1 MATRPSRFPTR
12 ILLSAAAL
20 GAAGGVY
27 VVALN
32 WASVLTGAIA
42 YYIYAATI
50 ALWALPVFVAQALL
64 RHVNFDVV
72 KCIIIASPGFVR
84 DQFMDHLIAYA
95 QKQGSKVIVDNR
107 SKFLLTHSSS
117 GFKHSLK
124 EVV

>member
-1 MATRPSRFPTR
+1 MASRTSRFPTR

-50 ALWALPVFVAQALL
+50 ALWALPVLSRRLSSVGPE
-64 RHVNFDVV
+64 
-72 KCIIIASPGFVR
+72 SPC
-84 DQFMDHLIAYA
+84 
-95 QKQGSKVIVDNR
+95 SPP
-107 SKFLLTHSSS
+107 
-117 GFKHSLK
+117 
-124 EVV
+124 